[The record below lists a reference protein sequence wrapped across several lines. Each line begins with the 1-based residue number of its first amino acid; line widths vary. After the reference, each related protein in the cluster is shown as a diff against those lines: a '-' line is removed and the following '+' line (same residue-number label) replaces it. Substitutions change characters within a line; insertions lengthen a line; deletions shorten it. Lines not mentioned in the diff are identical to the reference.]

1 MKKLLLILPFLA
13 VISCAHENQ
22 KVTLNFDLNNQSS
35 TIGRDRSVVVAVLD
49 ERANK
54 NLLGRKKF
62 SEQEIEISPDI
73 NLANFL
79 QPKIIQ
85 NLMRRGF
92 KNGDD
97 KKIEIHIESFS
108 YIAKRGYPIGVSKI
122 DANFK
127 VVIQDKKTGAKFT
140 KNYGMTSDSKH
151 FIMPLE
157 ATDAETINVLLRDVV
172 QEIVSDDSFL
182 ESLVK

>member
-62 SEQEIEISPDI
+62 SEQEIEISPYI

-85 NLMRRGF
+85 NLMRL
-92 KNGDD
+92 KMVM
-97 KKIEIHIESFS
+97 I
-108 YIAKRGYPIGVSKI
+108 KRL
-122 DANFK
+122 
-127 VVIQDKKTGAKFT
+127 KFT
-140 KNYGMTSDSKH
+140 
-151 FIMPLE
+151 
-157 ATDAETINVLLRDVV
+157 LRA
-172 QEIVSDDSFL
+172 FL
-182 ESLVK
+182 ILQNAAIRLVFLRSMLILKL

>member
-1 MKKLLLILPFLA
+1 MKKLLLILPFLV

-92 KNGDD
+92 
-97 KKIEIHIESFS
+97 
-108 YIAKRGYPIGVSKI
+108 
-122 DANFK
+122 
-127 VVIQDKKTGAKFT
+127 T
-140 KNYGMTSDSKH
+140 
-151 FIMPLE
+151 
-157 ATDAETINVLLRDVV
+157 LRA
-172 QEIVSDDSFL
+172 FL
-182 ESLVK
+182 ILQNAAIRLVFLRSMLILKL